1 MKLNVT
7 NEKTLQELTKHLTK
21 GVNIFVLIYMNGCDP
36 CNETKPEWAKIN
48 NKWRNT
54 IVSQI
59 DKDVLENK
67 SNEEKFHLKDV
78 VGFPTIRHY
87 NRKGKKDYSG
97 ERNVNAFEK
106 WINSIVR
113 DSKTKNKS
121 RKRRGLKSRMKRT
134 KRYI

>member
-7 NEKTLQELTKHLTK
+7 NEKALQELTKHLTK
-21 GVNIFVLIYMNGCDP
+21 GVNIFVLIYMNGCGP
-36 CNETKPEWAKIN
+36 CNATKPEWAKIN

-67 SNEEKFHLKDV
+67 SNEDKFHLKDV
-78 VGFPTIRHY
+78 AGFPTIRHY

-121 RKRRGLKSRMKRT
+121 RKRRGSKFRMNRT